1 MTTRVLVS
9 PDALSGL
16 ISRLR
21 GVQQAL
27 HDDVSLSTA
36 HVGQTDLVDAL
47 ADFSRNWAKKRS
59 EFVRDLDEV
68 TRCLVNARD
77 QFTEVDRRLAR
88 GLTAGQQ

>member
-9 PDALSGL
+9 PDALSSL
-16 ISRLR
+16 VSRLR

-27 HDDVSLSTA
+27 DDDVRLSTA
-36 HVGQTDLVDAL
+36 DVGHADLADAL
-47 ADFSRNWAKKRS
+47 ADFSRNWAKKRD
-59 EFVRDLDEV
+59 EFVQDVDEV

-77 QFTEVDRRLAR
+77 QFTEVDRQLAG